1 MTDVVKIRDGLL
13 TFKCPGCNLHHTLP
27 VDGRPSAWRFNG
39 STDRPTLEPSIL
51 ARGGCC
57 YEPDWHDQERRRGI
71 AEPCDKGCPDE
82 DGISMCHTCHSFV
95 RGGQIEFLSDCTHA
109 MAGKTVPLPAVAP

>member
-1 MTDVVKIRDGLL
+1 MTAVVKLRDGLL

-57 YEPDWHDQERRRGI
+57 YEADWHSQERRR
-71 AEPCDKGCPDE
+71 ACDKGCPDE

-95 RGGQIEFLSDCTHA
+95 RDGQIEFLSDCTHA
-109 MAGKTVPLPAVAP
+109 LAGKTVPLPAVAS